1 MQTVLLPKLNRN
13 LCSYYRLCPV
23 HFCLQ
28 AKEFWSKAHT
38 WLSNRNVVKSEQT
51 WKPKGFFFFLKW
63 CLCML
68 RDSVCRTVHGWI
80 KLYTFGES
88 LPLDFL
94 NLSFSFLWEGRFQK
108 SEATQTCP
116 PWTSLIIRNCRGSFK
131 SGFWDK
137 HLLLLPAF
145 PCSFGGLFCAWR
157 SRNQTWGWLLCV
169 WANQQWGVWLLSFA
183 DEWSN
188 RETPQVWLTL
198 QARNSRE

>member
-1 MQTVLLPKLNRN
+1 MVVHVCKNTVMLTEFKIQLLIHSLTVIPVLKGLHYSFWLLIYNGFSMQLVVAFSNTV
-13 LCSYYRLCPV
+13 CRLHPRV
-23 HFCLQ
+23 F
-28 AKEFWSKAHT
+28 
-38 WLSNRNVVKSEQT
+38 
-51 WKPKGFFFFLKW
+51 
-63 CLCML
+63 
-68 RDSVCRTVHGWI
+68 RDSVCRTVQGWI

-188 RETPQVWLTL
+188 RETP
-198 QARNSRE
+198 RSD